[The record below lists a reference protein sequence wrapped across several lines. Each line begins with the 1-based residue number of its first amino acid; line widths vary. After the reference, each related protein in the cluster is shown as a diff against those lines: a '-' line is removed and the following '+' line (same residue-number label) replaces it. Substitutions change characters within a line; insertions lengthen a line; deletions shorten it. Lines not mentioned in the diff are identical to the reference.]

1 MEVNNVNTL
10 KKVYSL
16 KEAYGQVPKVYT
28 VEVREKI
35 RAIIGTKRVDNV
47 YGYLDGTREPKISH
61 AIALN
66 ILFANYGIEIQWGK
80 TPPEAD

>member
-16 KEAYGQVPKVYT
+16 KEAYGLVPNACVG
-28 VEVREKI
+28 EVREKI
-35 RAIIGTKRVDNV
+35 RLIIGTKRIDNV
-47 YGYLDGTREPKISH
+47 HGYINGKIEPKISH

-66 ILFANYGIEIQWGK
+66 LLFADYDIEIQWGK
-80 TPPEAD
+80 EPPESD

>member
-1 MEVNNVNTL
+1 MENNNVNTL

-16 KEAYGQVPKVYT
+16 KEAYGQVPNVS
-28 VEVREKI
+28 VSEVREKI
-35 RAIIGTKRVDNV
+35 RVIIGTKRIDNV
-47 YGYLDGTREPKISH
+47 VGYINGKIEPKISH

-66 ILFANYGIEIQWGK
+66 LLFANYGIEIQWGK